1 MIMFFIFSIFVL
13 GLVSPSF
20 SQRILFFIL
29 SCYLVDFSL
38 EPTKSAI
45 LPELVDL
52 SNDEES
58 CVRLAALE
66 TIVSLLSLLDDGKSC
81 IVCMGWL

>member
-1 MIMFFIFSIFVL
+1 MWNI
-13 GLVSPSF
+13 
-20 SQRILFFIL
+20 
-29 SCYLVDFSL
+29 FSL

-66 TIVSLLSLLDDGKSC
+66 TIVSLLSLLDDGKWELLHDG
-81 IVCMGWL
+81 ILF

>member
-1 MIMFFIFSIFVL
+1 MRVYCI
-13 GLVSPSF
+13 
-20 SQRILFFIL
+20 
-29 SCYLVDFSL
+29 SL
-38 EPTKSAI
+38 EPTKSTL

-66 TIVSLLSLLDDGKSC
+66 TIVSLLSLLDDGKFDLVDSAPHPDSVGT
-81 IVCMGWL
+81 I